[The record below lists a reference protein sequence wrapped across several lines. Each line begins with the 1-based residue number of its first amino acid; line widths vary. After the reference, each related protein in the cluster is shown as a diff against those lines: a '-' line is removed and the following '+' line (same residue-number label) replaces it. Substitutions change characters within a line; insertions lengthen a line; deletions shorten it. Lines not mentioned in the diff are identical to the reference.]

1 MDFGTIVGF
10 VMAFAL
16 VIASIMYGGSITSFI
31 DVPSILIVVI
41 GTFMVSFVNYPAGTV
56 FGAVKVALK
65 TLKYALPVDPVTFIP
80 QVVEYAQLARKQGIL
95 ALEAQIESVEDPFLK
110 KGLQLLVDG
119 VDPETVEAILDDEVE
134 AVTTRHKEGAKI
146 FTSLGTIAPAMGLIG
161 TLIGLV
167 NMLQN
172 MDDPSAIGPA
182 MAVALLTTFYGAILA
197 NMIFNPMAGKLQAR
211 HTEELLARTLIV
223 KGLMGIARGDNPRLL
238 QQRLRS
244 ELPPSL
250 QIDEE

>member
-1 MDFGTIVGF
+1 MDLGTIFGF
-10 VMAFAL
+10 LISFAL
-16 VIASIMYGGSITSFI
+16 VIVGILLNGELIAFV
-31 DVPSILIVVI
+31 DPPSIVIVVC
-41 GTFMVSFVNYPAGTV
+41 GTFMVAFVNYPASTV
-56 FGAVKVALK
+56 FGAIKVALK
-65 TLKYALPVDPVTFIP
+65 TLKYALPVDPVSFIP

-95 ALEAQIESVEDPFLK
+95 ALEAQIEAVEDPFLR

-146 FTSLGTIAPAMGLIG
+146 FQSLGTIAPAMGLIG

-182 MAVALLTTFYGAILA
+182 MAVALLTTFYGAIMA

-211 HTEELLARTLIV
+211 HTEEMLARNLIV

-244 ELPPSL
+244 ELPPRL
-250 QIDEE
+250 QVEEE